1 MQSRIGA
8 KKPPVIGIFL
18 PLDGTRGDHFASN
31 PRSRPSD
38 KGPFAPALREAVIQ
52 TGLRL
57 LIICLLA
64 ICEIAASASGHEL
77 AAETERHTVV
87 TSMLPTIEK
96 LLSENRT
103 ASRDE
108 QLYAAALAL
117 FKAIEAGQQ
126 PAQGRELLARALH
139 EVAAGGHTNA
149 WIDYGRCLWNGWG
162 VSEDREKALAAYRRG
177 ADLGSDYA
185 AYLAAYNLYWTFGR
199 YDEAYAYASR
209 ALAGD
214 DPDGAVR
221 YLLGIMAYHGRGRS
235 KDVAE
240 SLRLHLEASQRGNAD
255 AYFELFV
262 YAMQGIGD
270 RSKAV
275 AYLKEAGRRN
285 QPRACANL
293 GALFATG
300 QMPGIGKDL
309 TEAVRWYKRAADLG
323 VARAA
328 AALGVMAI
336 RGEGMARDPE
346 AAEAFL
352 KRAEDSG
359 FDVDEYLQAN
369 GPTVRLG

>member
-1 MQSRIGA
+1 MAA
-8 KKPPVIGIFL
+8 K
-18 PLDGTRGDHFASN
+18 
-31 PRSRPSD
+31 
-38 KGPFAPALREAVIQ
+38 
-52 TGLRL
+52 
-57 LIICLLA
+57 
-64 ICEIAASASGHEL
+64 
-77 AAETERHTVV
+77 
-87 TSMLPTIEK
+87 SMLPTIQK

-103 ASRDE
+103 ASRDD

-117 FKAIEAGQQ
+117 FKAIEAGQE
-126 PAQGRELLARALH
+126 PAQSRDMLAKALR
-139 EVAAGGHTNA
+139 EVAVGGHANA

-162 VSEDREKALAAYRRG
+162 VPEDREAALAAYKRA
-177 ADLGSDYA
+177 ADLGSDNADYVV
-185 AYLAAYNLYWTFGR
+185 AYNLYWTFGR
-199 YDEAYAYASR
+199 YDEAHAYASR
-209 ALAGD
+209 ALLTAE

-235 KDVAE
+235 KDVTE
-240 SLRLHLEASQRGNAD
+240 SRRLHLEASQRGNAD

-262 YAMQGIGD
+262 YAMNGIGD
-270 RSKAV
+270 RSKA
-275 AYLKEAGRRN
+275 AFYLKEAGQRD

-293 GALFATG
+293 GALYATG
-300 QMPGIGKDL
+300 QLPGIGKDL

-328 AALGVMAI
+328 AALGVMAL

-369 GPTVRLG
+369 RLERPSRMSPSEQR

>member
-1 MQSRIGA
+1 MVGRLRLPTLLLRQRRQLFIEPAFSSERQKAVHAGA
-8 KKPPVIGIFL
+8 AG
-18 PLDGTRGDHFASN
+18 
-31 PRSRPSD
+31 
-38 KGPFAPALREAVIQ
+38 EAVIQ

-64 ICEIAASASGHEL
+64 ICEIAVSASGREL
-77 AAETERHTVV
+77 VAETESRAAVR
-87 TSMLPTIEK
+87 SMLPTIQK

-103 ASRDE
+103 ASRDD

-117 FKAIEAGQQ
+117 FKAIEAGQE
-126 PAQGRELLARALH
+126 PAESREMLAKSLH
-139 EVAAGGHTNA
+139 EVAVGGHANA

-162 VSEDREKALAAYRRG
+162 VPQDREGALAAYKRA
-177 ADLGSDYA
+177 ADLGSDYG

-199 YDEAYAYASR
+199 YDEAYPYASR
-209 ALAGD
+209 ALRGD

-221 YLLGIMAYHGRGRS
+221 YLLGIMAYHGRGRP

-240 SLRLHLEASQRGNAD
+240 SRRLHLEASERGNAD

-275 AYLKEAGRRN
+275 LYLKEAGQRN

-300 QMPGIGKDL
+300 QMPELGEDL

-328 AALGVMAI
+328 AALGVMAL
-336 RGEGMARDPE
+336 RGEGMAQDPE
-346 AAEAFL
+346 AAKEFL
-352 KRAEDSG
+352 KRAEDAG

-369 GPTVRLG
+369 RLERPGKVSPSE

>member
-1 MQSRIGA
+1 M
-8 KKPPVIGIFL
+8 V
-18 PLDGTRGDHFASN
+18 
-31 PRSRPSD
+31 
-38 KGPFAPALREAVIQ
+38 
-52 TGLRL
+52 
-57 LIICLLA
+57 CLLA
-64 ICEIAASASGHEL
+64 ICGIAVSASAREL
-77 AAETERHTVV
+77 VAETERGTIVN
-87 TSMLPTIEK
+87 SMLPTILK

-103 ASRDE
+103 PSRDD

-117 FKAIEAGQQ
+117 FRAIDAGQE
-126 PAQGRELLARALH
+126 PAQSRDVLAKALH
-139 EVAAGGHTNA
+139 EVAVGGHANA

-162 VSEDREKALAAYRRG
+162 VPEDREAALAAYG
-177 ADLGSDYA
+177 HAADLGSDYA

-199 YDEAYAYASR
+199 YNEAYAYASR
-209 ALAGD
+209 ALKGD
-214 DPDGAVR
+214 DPEGAVR
-221 YLLGIMAYHGRGRS
+221 YLLGIMAYQGRGRP

-240 SLRLHLEASQRGNAD
+240 SLRLHLEAAERGNAD

-275 AYLKEAGRRN
+275 LYLREAGQRN

-293 GALFATG
+293 AALFATG
-300 QMPGIGKDL
+300 QMPGISKDL

-323 VARAA
+323 VAKAA
-328 AALGVMAI
+328 AALGVMAL

-352 KRAEDSG
+352 KRAEDLG

-369 GPTVRLG
+369 RLERPTKASPSEPR

>member
-1 MQSRIGA
+1 MLS
-8 KKPPVIGIFL
+8 
-18 PLDGTRGDHFASN
+18 T
-31 PRSRPSD
+31 
-38 KGPFAPALREAVIQ
+38 IQ
-52 TGLRL
+52 
-57 LIICLLA
+57 
-64 ICEIAASASGHEL
+64 
-77 AAETERHTVV
+77 
-87 TSMLPTIEK
+87 K

-103 ASRDE
+103 ASRDD

-117 FKAIEAGQQ
+117 FKAIEAEQE
-126 PAQGRELLARALH
+126 PAQSREVLSKALH
-139 EVAAGGHTNA
+139 EVAIGGHANA

-162 VSEDREKALAAYRRG
+162 VPQNREEALVAYKRA

-185 AYLAAYNLYWTFGR
+185 AYLVAYNLYWTFGR
-199 YDEAYAYASR
+199 YNEAYAYASQ
-209 ALAGD
+209 ALRGD

-221 YLLGIMAYHGRGRS
+221 YLLGLMAYHGRGRS

-240 SLRLHLEASQRGNAD
+240 SHRLYLEASERGNAD

-275 AYLKEAGRRN
+275 LYLKEAGQRN

-328 AALGVMAI
+328 AALGIMAL
-336 RGEGMARDPE
+336 RGEGMAQDPG

-352 KRAEDSG
+352 KRAEDAG
-359 FDVDEYLQAN
+359 FDVEEYLQAN
-369 GPTVRLG
+369 RLERPPQASPSEQR